1 MKISKIIFA
10 LAIGSMISLTS
21 CRDTKTNNETT
32 GEHGHEHEA
41 DGSHMQDETTEQEE
55 FQVEKNS
62 MEIKTESHKHDDGA
76 EHHDH

>member
-10 LAIGSMISLTS
+10 ITIASTFLVAS
-21 CRDTKTNNETT
+21 CRDTKDQPTDD
-32 GEHGHEHEA
+32 HGHEHEA
-41 DGSHMQDETTEQEE
+41 DGSHMQDETIEQEE
-55 FQVEKNS
+55 FHVEEDS